1 MSTIY
6 VPINNIMMN
15 PCIMHSRLTAIF
27 VLISSFRGFNLSKLS
42 VTTINL
48 VKTTLQTVKA
58 AYLFENLYFRNIKTQ
73 SYILLLSNGC
83 EWTDET
89 EDVEGA
95 DRALP

>member
-1 MSTIY
+1 
-6 VPINNIMMN
+6 MMN
-15 PCIMHSRLTAIF
+15 PCIMHSRLTARF
-27 VLISSFRGFNLSKLS
+27 ALISSFRSKLS